1 MNAKKLLATLLS
13 AVMAVTALASC
24 GEGTNYSNEAVKAAN
39 EAQSTVVFE
48 TDSDLAKSLQDAL
61 EDYTQTSDIKT
72 AMVADENLKDLLT
85 SGYQLDVYA
94 AQGEDAEAAAQAIA
108 QQYIVN
114 IVSGKQSEG
123 KIAMILHKGNGYY
136 YAAVLTYRT
145 GGGSGSGGSG
155 GSSSGDDGEDN
166 KPVSYSITVEIEGNG
181 TATAPSTVKAGES
194 CTITTTPAAHHKVT
208 DVTAVDKN
216 GKNVTI
222 SSSNNQYTID
232 KVNSDITVTV
242 KFEKC
247 AVTGIAVKENPDRMI
262 YEDGDAFEP
271 DGMVITVTYEDGS
284 TEDITTG
291 YEYETDALT
300 PDNNE
305 VTITYEDQETTLK
318 VTVNKKQYVVSVTK
332 KGEGGDVTPLGDAF
346 VTAGEDFEFSVTLN
360 DKVKYKVDSIT
371 IERREGYTETLAL
384 SNDNKYTVTKVESD
398 VNVVVT
404 FAERKLMRL
413 DVTGIHDTY
422 TVGDKIDLENVT
434 VTAVYEGNVRA
445 DLSSN
450 DYTITPITFN
460 KDGTV
465 EVKVKYEDVE
475 WTKEVTVKPNTYTVT
490 VELEGN
496 HGTVTPGNKIV
507 EVGKDATFNVAP
519 YVGWKVSDA
528 TATNN
533 QSVTVSNNTVTVSNV
548 QSDTTVTLKF
558 TELPVQKIEVDS
570 SSSFK
575 TDYTCYDKLN
585 LSGLKL
591 KVTYENGTKTIDV
604 DESNVDIRHVN
615 QDKWT
620 WIGGINFKKTENK
633 YNTSGYWEAQFNIT
647 YGGKTAQIKVHVTC
661 GEDMWLTR
669 QCSYCPDWDGD
680 KNIAP
685 KWSAKAAHFTET
697 EG

>member
-1 MNAKKLLATLLS
+1 MNAKKLLSMLLS
-13 AVMAVTALASC
+13 AALAVTTLAGC

-145 GGGSGSGGSG
+145 GGGSGSGGNGG
-155 GSSSGDDGEDN
+155 GSSSGDGDEDN
-166 KPVSYSITVEIEGNG
+166 KPVSYSITVKTEGNG
-181 TATAPSTVKAGES
+181 NAVASSATVKEGES
-194 CTITTTPAAHHKVT
+194 CTITTTPDAHHKVT
-208 DVTAVDKN
+208 SVTAVDKN
-216 GKNVTI
+216 GKEVTV
-222 SSSNNQYTID
+222 SGSNNQYTID

-291 YEYETDALT
+291 YKYETDALT

-332 KGEGGDVTPLGDAF
+332 KGEGGDVTPLGDTF
-346 VTAGEDFEFSVTLN
+346 VTTGEAFNFTVSLDDEM
-360 DKVKYKVDSIT
+360 YKVDSIT
-371 IERREGYTETLAL
+371 VKRDDNTSSLDATAGEKTI
-384 SNDNKYTVTKVESD
+384 SNIQSD

-404 FAERKLMRL
+404 FAKRELVSL
-413 DVTGIHDTY
+413 DVAGINGTY
-422 TVGDKIDLENVT
+422 TVGDKIDLSKVT
-434 VTAVYEGNVRA
+434 VTAVYEGNVKKE
-445 DLSSN
+445 LKQSEYKISP
-450 DYTITPITFN
+450 TEFN
-460 KDGTV
+460 TAGEEKVTV
-465 EVKVKYEDVE
+465 TYGGKE
-475 WTKEVTVKPNTYTVT
+475 WTKNVTVNPNTYTVT
-490 VELEGN
+490 VVLDGG
-496 HGTVTPGNKIV
+496 HGTVTSKNIKV
-507 EVGKDATFNVAP
+507 NAGKDATFTVTP
-519 YVGWKVSDA
+519 SVGWKVSDA

-548 QSDTTVTLKF
+548 QSDTTVTVKF
-558 TELPVQKIEVDS
+558 TELSVQKIEVDS
-570 SSSFK
+570 TSSFK

-680 KNIAP
+680 KNIAL
-685 KWSAKAAHFTET
+685 KTRSASAHSTEA
-697 EG
+697 

>member
-1 MNAKKLLATLLS
+1 
-13 AVMAVTALASC
+13 
-24 GEGTNYSNEAVKAAN
+24 
-39 EAQSTVVFE
+39 
-48 TDSDLAKSLQDAL
+48 
-61 EDYTQTSDIKT
+61 
-72 AMVADENLKDLLT
+72 MVADENLKDLLT
-85 SGYQLDVYA
+85 SGYQLDIYA

-108 QQYIVN
+108 QQYIVG

-123 KIAMILHKGNGYY
+123 KIAMVLHDGNSYY

-145 GGGSGSGGSG
+145 GSGSGSNGG
-155 GSSSGDDGEDN
+155 GSSSGGDNEDN
-166 KPVSYSITVEIEGNG
+166 KPVSYSITVKTEGNG
-181 TATAPSTVKAGES
+181 SATAPNTVQAGES
-194 CTITTTPAAHHKVT
+194 CSITATPDEHYKVAS
-208 DVTAVDKN
+208 VTAVDKN
-216 GKNVTI
+216 GNTVEVTG
-222 SSSNNQYTID
+222 SDNQYTIE

-242 KFEKC
+242 TFEKC
-247 AVTGIAVKENPDRMI
+247 AVTGIVVKENPDQMQ
-262 YEDGDAFEP
+262 YAYGDTFNPE
-271 DGMVITVTYEDGS
+271 GMVITVTYEDGS
-284 TEDITTG
+284 SEDITTG
-291 YEYETDALT
+291 YDWEKDELT

-305 VTITYEDQETTLK
+305 VTITYEGQETTLK
-318 VTVNKKQYVVSVTK
+318 VTVHQKQYIVNVSM
-332 KGEGGDVTPLGDAF
+332 KGEGGYPVPLGDAF

-680 KNIAP
+680 KNIAL
-685 KWSAKAAHFTET
+685 KTRSASAHSTEA
-697 EG
+697 